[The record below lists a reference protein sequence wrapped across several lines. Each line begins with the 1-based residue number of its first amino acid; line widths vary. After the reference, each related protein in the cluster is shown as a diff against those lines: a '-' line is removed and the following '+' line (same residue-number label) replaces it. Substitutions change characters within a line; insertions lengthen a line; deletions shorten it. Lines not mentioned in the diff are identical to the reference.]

1 MTEFASY
8 KKLETIVDKAQRKI
22 ITTDEAF
29 KEVISL
35 MESSKLNGSFYLDD
49 HSYIHY
55 RSYNDP
61 NPHLRSGGGSIIK
74 MPDENTT
81 FYNPMSDVL
90 DKLDDETKAMKWIA
104 MRLNFGLDEP
114 EERMLFFSKYYNKK
128 RVSDVLE
135 ELNIGTRAYYKILDD
150 VNKKARDT
158 LILVPMD

>member
-104 MRLNFGLDEP
+104 MRLNLGLDEP
-114 EERMLFFSKYYNKK
+114 EERELFIKLFYEKK
-128 RVSDVLE
+128 TVRYILSLM
-135 ELNIGTRAYYKILDD
+135 NIGSRAYYKILEET
-150 VNKKARDT
+150 NKKARDV
-158 LILVPMD
+158 LILIPMD